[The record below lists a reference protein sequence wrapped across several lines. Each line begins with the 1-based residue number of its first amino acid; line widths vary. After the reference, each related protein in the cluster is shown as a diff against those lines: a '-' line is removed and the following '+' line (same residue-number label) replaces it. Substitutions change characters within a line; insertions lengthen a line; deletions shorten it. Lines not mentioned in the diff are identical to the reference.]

1 MKGLKTL
8 TAVLLSAVLFLSG
21 FPIYAMGSG
30 LDLPIIEDGGTT
42 YYNVTSKAD
51 LKTAVL
57 YCRDNFMDQLSICF
71 DEDKRDWDDAYGS
84 NVVNFLDY
92 YTKGFF
98 TYRQYSVNTVI
109 AYGNSANQEQV
120 LGALELSYI
129 DTPDELKKADDKIES
144 IVSGISSKST
154 YDKLLYIAEYVC
166 QQTEYGFK
174 QLPDGG
180 TMRSTVFMTCSAV
193 SAPIRYAHP
202 MR

>member
-57 YCRDNFMDQLSICF
+57 YCRDNFMDQLPICF

-84 NVVNFLDY
+84 NVVNFLD
-92 YTKGFF
+92 
-98 TYRQYSVNTVI
+98 RCV
-109 AYGNSANQEQV
+109 
-120 LGALELSYI
+120 
-129 DTPDELKKADDKIES
+129 
-144 IVSGISSKST
+144 
-154 YDKLLYIAEYVC
+154 
-166 QQTEYGFK
+166 
-174 QLPDGG
+174 
-180 TMRSTVFMTCSAV
+180 
-193 SAPIRYAHP
+193 
-202 MR
+202 